1 MGYETP
7 STSKPIGTATASSHP
22 PVATRQRGSHDCPD
36 GGGGAEVGVALGA
49 NLPGKGTPWLTRP
62 AHSGASVIS
71 SGRAEDPLGPSV
83 TARGTRRRVP
93 DRIVDVGAHRQGDLA
108 RVPRALSAQCLMV
121 SLARPGVELS
131 KAPAARLPAQ
141 RSRDCALEALPL
153 AAYKKRQHASGRT
166 WFSWTKV
173 ASCSSPT

>member
-22 PVATRQRGSHDCPD
+22 PVAARQRGSHDCPD

-93 DRIVDVGAHRQGDLA
+93 DRIVDVGAHRHGRLA
-108 RVPRALSAQCLMV
+108 RVSHSLPPQCLVV
-121 SLARPGVELS
+121 SLTRDGLELS
-131 KAPAARLPAQ
+131 ETRAPIVSTQ